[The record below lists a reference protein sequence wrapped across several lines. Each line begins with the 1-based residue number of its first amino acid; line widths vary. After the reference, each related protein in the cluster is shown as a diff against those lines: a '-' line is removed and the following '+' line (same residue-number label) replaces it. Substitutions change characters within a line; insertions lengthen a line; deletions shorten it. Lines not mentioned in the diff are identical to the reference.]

1 MLHRAPPRPVFLPR
15 MRHVLVPLD
24 IDPSPPPA
32 ASTLFEAAGSTMG
45 TSWSARLM
53 LPAGVRSKLGERM
66 QAELDGIVD
75 EMSHWLP
82 ESTLG
87 RYNRAPAGSW
97 TDIPPRFAEVLDY
110 ALGVREASGGAYDPF
125 AGALVNLWGF
135 GPERRYDQ
143 AGFYAPAPA
152 AVQEVLAQRA
162 GLHPEFDRAAA
173 RLLQPGGA
181 LLDLSS
187 VAKGYAVDRLAFCLE
202 QHGVRHYVV
211 EIGGELRGAGTK
223 PDGQPWWVTLEG
235 VPGAGSV
242 ETVAALHGLAV
253 ATSGDYRRYFQQGN
267 RRASHT
273 LDPRTGYPIANDIA
287 SATVLA
293 STCMAADALSTTI
306 TVLGAEAGLAFA
318 EERGLAARLL
328 LRRAYHPGLE
338 EITTSAWRAM
348 LQ

>member
-1 MLHRAPPRPVFLPR
+1 
-15 MRHVLVPLD
+15 MRQVLVPLD
-24 IDPSPPPA
+24 INPTPPPA
-32 ASTLFEAAGSTMG
+32 ASTLFEAAGATMG

-66 QAELDGIVD
+66 QAELDGIVA

-82 ESTLG
+82 DSALG

-97 TDIPPRFAEVLDY
+97 IAIPPRFAEVLDY
-110 ALGVREASGGAYDPF
+110 ALGVADASGGAYDPF

-143 AGFYAPAPA
+143 AGFYAPAPD
-152 AVQEVLAQRA
+152 AVQAVLAQRA
-162 GLHPEFDRAAA
+162 ALHPTFDRANA

-181 LLDLSS
+181 LLDLAS

-235 VPGAGSV
+235 VPGQDNVAA
-242 ETVAALHGLAV
+242 VAALHGLAV
-253 ATSGDYRRYFQQGN
+253 ATSGDYRRYFAHGG

-273 LDPRTGYPIANDIA
+273 IDPRSGYPIANDVA
-287 SATVLA
+287 SATVIA
-293 STCMAADALSTTI
+293 PTCMAADALSTTI
-306 TVLGAEAGLAFA
+306 TVLGAQAGLAFA
-318 EERGLAARLL
+318 EDRGLAARLL
-328 LRRAYHPGLE
+328 LRRGQEPGLE
-338 EITTSAWRAM
+338 DITTSAWRAM